1 MPSDAPSNRPPR
13 PRASRTGARSERY
26 PGIHQNESVPP
37 LEPTSE
43 PLPEVLAVHPLS
55 GAPRITVRI
64 PGSKSITNRAL
75 LCAALADGHTT
86 LRGALFADDTLAMVD
101 AIGALGATVEGDEQA
116 GTLVI
121 RGVGAEARSPSR
133 AVAAP
138 VPEVQA
144 RDSGTTSRFILP
156 AVALSPARCV
166 VDGNEQLRVRP
177 FAPLLDALEQLG
189 ATVEPLGRPGFL
201 PVAVTGPARGGHVMV
216 PGHISSQFLSGLL
229 MAGPLMPAGLEV
241 ELTSPLVSVPY
252 VEMTVAVMRSFGVE
266 TDRLRVTPGGYRAR
280 DYLVEPDASAA
291 SYFLAAAALSGGEIT
306 VEGLGT
312 SSIQGDARFADVLE
326 AMGAKVDR
334 GPDAVTVV
342 GTGTLHGIDIDMSDI
357 SDTAQTLAAT
367 AVFADSPT
375 RVRGIG
381 FIRGKEVDRIGLLV
395 AELRRAGIDAVEHD
409 DGFSVNPGPVHA
421 ARFESHHDHRMAMS
435 LSLIGLRTAGIEI
448 SGPSCVAKT
457 YPRFFEDLAT
467 LR

>member
-1 MPSDAPSNRPPR
+1 VPSPA
-13 PRASRTGARSERY
+13 
-26 PGIHQNESVPP
+26 
-37 LEPTSE
+37 PTSE
-43 PLPEVLAVHPLS
+43 PLPDVLAVHPLS
-55 GAPRITVRI
+55 AAPRISVCI

-75 LCAALADGHTT
+75 LCAALADGRST
-86 LRGALFADDTLAMVD
+86 LHGALFADDTLAMVD
-101 AIGALGATVEGDEQA
+101 AVGALGATVEADEQA
-116 GTLVI
+116 GTLVVD
-121 RGVGAEARSPSR
+121 GVGADARSPKR
-133 AVAAP
+133 AATAP

-201 PVAVTGPARGGHVMV
+201 PVAITGPASGGHVMV
-216 PGHISSQFLSGLL
+216 PGHLSSQFLSGLL
-229 MAGPLMPAGLEV
+229 MAGPLMPAGLDV
-241 ELTSPLVSVPY
+241 ELTSRLVSLPY
-252 VEMTVAVMRSFGVE
+252 VEMTAAVMRSFGVD
-266 TDRLRVTPGGYRAR
+266 TDGLRVAPAEYRAR

-291 SYFLAAAALSGGEIT
+291 SYFLAAAALTGGEIT
-306 VEGLGT
+306 VDGLGT
-312 SSIQGDARFADVLE
+312 SSIQGDARFAEVLE

-334 GPDAVTVV
+334 GADAATVV

-395 AELRRAGIDAVEHD
+395 AELRKAGIDAVEHE
-409 DGFSVNPGPVHA
+409 DGFTVNPGVPHSV
-421 ARFESHHDHRMAMS
+421 RFESHHDHRMAMS
-435 LSLIGLRTAGIEI
+435 LSLIGLRTPGIEI
-448 SGPSCVAKT
+448 SGPACVAKT
-457 YPRFFEDLAT
+457 YPRFFEDLAS
-467 LR
+467 LG